1 MTTNELT
8 KVRIDKWLWATRV
21 YKTRSLATE
30 ACKAGHVKVEGKAVK
45 PARFVLVGDVVSAT
59 VGRINRTLRAVVL
72 IEKRVGAKI
81 LDQFVEDLTP
91 ESEYEKLRQSEPAP
105 VFNNSKGKGR
115 PTKRDRRV
123 YDRFNDEL
131 LFD

>member
-1 MTTNELT
+1 MTSNTLS

-30 ACKAGHVKVEGKAVK
+30 ACKAGHVKVDGKTVK
-45 PARFVLVGDVVSAT
+45 PARFVLVGDTVSAT
-59 VGRINRTLRAVVL
+59 VGKINRTLRAVVL

-81 LDQFVEDLTP
+81 LDQYVDDLTP
-91 ESEYEKLRQSEPAP
+91 ESEYEKLRQSESGP

-123 YDRFNDEL
+123 YDRFNEESFLD
-131 LFD
+131 